1 MSAQYVRQYSLL
13 ALVTGTLLGGWLS
26 VRAAGDNS
34 QAGAQIVAEG
44 TSKGAVACARCHGF
58 DGAADGSGAFPALAG
73 QTEYYLSHQL
83 HQYAS
88 GQRRN
93 PIMESIAKGL
103 TPDQMDAVALYYAK
117 TNPPSIPRRALSPEL
132 VERGRLLALTG
143 DASARVQDC
152 VSCHG
157 PNGEGEPPTIPY
169 LAGQYKHYIQVQL
182 SMFNKG
188 YRTSEQM
195 ARVAHQIPEQHI
207 EAIAAYFDQLPRPA
221 NPSTEERT
229 WKNQPTASSQ
239 SHSKAPEKK

>member
-1 MSAQYVRQYSLL
+1 MGAQHVRRYSLV
-13 ALVTGTLLGGWLS
+13 ALVTGALLGGWLS
-26 VRAAGDNS
+26 LRAASDGS
-34 QAGAQIVAEG
+34 QVGAQIVAQG
-44 TSKGAVACARCHGF
+44 TSKGAIACARCHGF

-73 QTEYYLSHQL
+73 QTAYYLSRQL

-103 TPDQMDAVALYYAK
+103 TPAEMDAVAQYYAK
-117 TNPPSIPRRALSPEL
+117 TNPPSIQRRATSPEL
-132 VERGRLLALTG
+132 VERGKLLALTG

-182 SMFNKG
+182 LMFNKG

-195 ARVAHQIPEQHI
+195 ARVAHQMPEQQI

-221 NPSTEERT
+221 NSSTEEQI
-229 WKNQPTASSQ
+229 WNNQPTPRSLSRSTAQ
-239 SHSKAPEKK
+239 KRK

>member
-1 MSAQYVRQYSLL
+1 MGAQHVRRYSLV
-13 ALVTGTLLGGWLS
+13 ALVTGALLGGWLS
-26 VRAAGDNS
+26 LRAASDGS
-34 QAGAQIVAEG
+34 QVGAQIVAQG
-44 TSKGAVACARCHGF
+44 TSKGAIACARCHGF

-73 QTEYYLSHQL
+73 QTAYYLSRQL

-103 TPDQMDAVALYYAK
+103 SPAEMDAVALYYAK
-117 TNPPSIPRRALSPEL
+117 TNPPSIQRRATSPEL
-132 VERGRLLALTG
+132 VERGKLLALTG

-182 SMFNKG
+182 LMFNKG

-195 ARVAHQIPEQHI
+195 ARVAHQMPEQQI

-221 NPSTEERT
+221 NSSTEEQI
-229 WKNQPTASSQ
+229 WNNQPTPKSLSQ
-239 SHSKAPEKK
+239 STAQKRK

>member
-1 MSAQYVRQYSLL
+1 MKCLYTTTYICAVVAAGAIMGGSF
-13 ALVTGTLLGGWLS
+13 TLG
-26 VRAAGDNS
+26 AAGDNS
-34 QAGAQIVAEG
+34 NSGAVIVAQG
-44 TSKGAVACARCHGF
+44 TSRGAVACARCHGF
-58 DGAADGSGAFPALAG
+58 DGASDGSGAFPALAG
-73 QTEYYLSHQL
+73 QTKYYLSHQL
-83 HQYAS
+83 QHYAS

-93 PIMESIAKGL
+93 AIMESIAKAL
-103 TPDQMDAVALYYAK
+103 TADEIESVAGYYAHV
-117 TNPPSIPRRALSPEL
+117 NPPSYPRPPAPPDL
-132 VERGRLLALTG
+132 VARGKQLALAG

-195 ARVAHQIPEQHI
+195 ARVAHQMPEQHM

-221 NPSTEERT
+221 NPSNVEEI
-229 WKNQPTASSQ
+229 WNQSKTQSQ
-239 SHSKAPEKK
+239 SSRKPLQKK